1 MPPLPQVIYDASLQ
15 AMAWSD
21 SERITWRSALP
32 AGQYALQALPGGEV
46 GERFLFL
53 HAGYALSEIKGMRER
68 YGLAG

>member
-1 MPPLPQVIYDASLQ
+1 MIYDASLQ
-15 AMAWSD
+15 ALEWSD

-53 HAGYALSEIKGMRER
+53 HSGYSLSEIIGMRSR